1 MADREYVSRE
11 LLDAALRALS
21 EAQRQLDD
29 ERVVSKWLQDKVDG
43 DEEKVGG
50 TDARCTNPMK
60 RNDDI

>member
-1 MADREYVSRE
+1 MEDREYVSRE

-29 ERVVSKWLQDKVDG
+29 ERVVSKWLQDKVAA

-50 TDARCTNPMK
+50 TD
-60 RNDDI
+60 D

>member
-43 DEEKVGG
+43 YDEKVGG
-50 TDARCTNPMK
+50 TD
-60 RNDDI
+60 D